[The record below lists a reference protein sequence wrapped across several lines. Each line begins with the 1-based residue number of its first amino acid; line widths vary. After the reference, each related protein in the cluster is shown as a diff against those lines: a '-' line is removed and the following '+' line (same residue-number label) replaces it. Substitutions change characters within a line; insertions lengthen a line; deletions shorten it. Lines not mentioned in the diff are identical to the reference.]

1 MINELYAR
9 LPPGGCSLEG
19 RVSSHVL
26 MLKQNHVRDPI
37 AFNLGLRMVVSEIKK
52 ESEFENFVVHIV
64 MRKQVYDDTA
74 Y

>member
-1 MINELYAR
+1 
-9 LPPGGCSLEG
+9 
-19 RVSSHVL
+19 